1 MRNNVI
7 KFECSPAAFRRRL
20 NDLQRVLNDRNE
32 RIDAL
37 LDQVHEES
45 MQGCNSQNLYD
56 DLLKEYI
63 ESVGIDNVRIED
75 LSYSTNLEFR
85 TDSDGN
91 LKIMTEE
98 EIEAFIGEHSGD
110 NEDE

>member
-1 MRNNVI
+1 MGDVV
-7 KFECSPAAFRRRL
+7 KFATSSVALRRRL
-20 NDLQRVLNDRNE
+20 NDLQRVLSDRNDM
-32 RIDAL
+32 IDAL

-63 ESVGIDNVRIED
+63 EAVGIDNVRIED
-75 LSYSTNLEFR
+75 LGYSTDLEFR

-91 LKIMTEE
+91 IKIMTES
-98 EIEAFIGEHSGD
+98 EIDNFIKD
-110 NEDE
+110 NDDE

>member
-1 MRNNVI
+1 
-7 KFECSPAAFRRRL
+7 
-20 NDLQRVLNDRNE
+20 
-32 RIDAL
+32 
-37 LDQVHEES
+37 

-91 LKIMTEE
+91 LKLMTEE
-98 EIEAFIGEHSGD
+98 EIKAFIDEHSTEEG